1 MTAES
6 PKRYLFDND
15 FGHDVGLHTRAP
27 HGGTPTPETAVDPDT
42 AISDADAVEAEVVEE
57 APPPPSYTQEDLDRA
72 REEGL
77 NAGRDAAARDMAS
90 AIEQRLLDTLDA
102 INNQVAGLFNAYQE
116 DKEQHS
122 RDAVAVATVIVRK
135 LFPAMNMDKA
145 MAEIEHM
152 IIEAMKRTSGSPAL
166 IIRVPEDIHTEVE
179 DKAKDLAALRGR
191 EGTLNIIADKD
202 MALGDVMVEW
212 DGGGMSRN
220 TALIWQEIDEIIERN
235 LGQST
240 KPDGEHTEPT
250 AARATETSP
259 KPSQPG
265 VEQEVVNTAQVG
277 ENEDYSA
284 ESEHSE
290 TMPAKE
296 HEPQDAPHT
305 APNDAQED

>member
-15 FGHDVGLHTRAP
+15 FGHDVGLHTRAQ
-27 HGGTPTPETAVDPDT
+27 HGGDSSLEAADEAGAFNLETETVA
-42 AISDADAVEAEVVEE
+42 AEVIEEE
-57 APPPPSYTQEDLDRA
+57 APPPPPSYTQEELDRA

-77 NAGRDAAARDMAS
+77 TAGRDAATRDMAS

-102 INNQVAGLFNAYQE
+102 INNRVAGLFDAYRE

-152 IIEAMKRTSGSPAL
+152 IVEAMKRTSGSPAL
-166 IIRVPEDIHTEVE
+166 IVRVPADIHAEVDE
-179 DKAKDLAALRGR
+179 KAQSLAALRGR
-191 EGTLNIIADKD
+191 EGTLNVIADKD
-202 MALGDVMVEW
+202 LAIGDVMVEW

-235 LGQST
+235 LGHSA
-240 KPDGEHTEPT
+240 KPDDLHSKE
-250 AARATETSP
+250 A
-259 KPSQPG
+259 SQPTD
-265 VEQEVVNTAQVG
+265 EQEVVNAAQVG

-284 ESEHSE
+284 ESQHSA
-290 TMPAKE
+290 TLPAE
-296 HEPQDAPHT
+296 GPTPHDAP
-305 APNDAQED
+305 ED